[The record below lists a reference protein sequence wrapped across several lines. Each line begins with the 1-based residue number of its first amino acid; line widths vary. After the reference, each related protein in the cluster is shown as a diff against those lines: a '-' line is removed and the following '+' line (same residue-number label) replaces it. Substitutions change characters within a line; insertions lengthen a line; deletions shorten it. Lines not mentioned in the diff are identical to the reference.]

1 MVAPG
6 VGRVS
11 PSACLALIGMGLG
24 LAVLST
30 FGLILAV
37 QALLPFA
44 AYAETRPPAPKAAV
58 PKSAGFSAVLDIDRS
73 TVTNPGTPVGPGVK
87 NPPLLQL
94 SLPATTDSL
103 GKLITPERKLT
114 IELPLAPAAGVIA
127 DIPLSIGIQ
136 NGGSIKSA
144 HVPSVTDKPSPNLLN
159 LDPNSVVTSARGM
172 VVTIAPDQQ
181 PAAPPPPAAPAS
193 FLDAD
198 SGLTDCQI
206 PFEALKTR
214 SPACQN
220 RVSLAG
226 RRCEQYSPSQFPEVV
241 SINTGSQLCSG
252 TLISK
257 TWVIT
262 AAHCF
267 GGNAP
272 ASTQVRLQSGDW
284 TIPPAALAQ
293 THVYLDNAVTLSNK
307 ADQTRNIT
315 KVVGYRNYGGL
326 DSAPPFVG
334 DIALVELSN
343 PFPDSAVQPATL
355 AQRGDFN
362 QAVTLAGF
370 GYSNA
375 DGGTLDQFNVTW
387 PISTGKPST
396 AGQFSFDPSASKTG
410 KDAFCEGDSG
420 GPVFAGRYRGCKG
433 GDRPPEQRPR
443 LLQGLMSY
451 LAPGDL
457 VGTGNAATRHA
468 NACMSSNLM
477 AMQDLTNADTRRWI
491 CTTTSNAA
499 GNCR

>member
-1 MVAPG
+1 MAVPG
-6 VGRVS
+6 VGKVS
-11 PSACLALIGMGLG
+11 PSASSALIGMGLA
-24 LAVLST
+24 LAVTSTSGLVLS
-30 FGLILAV
+30 V
-37 QALLPFA
+37 PALLSLA
-44 AYAETRPPAPKAAV
+44 AYAETRPPAPKAAP
-58 PKSAGFSAVLDIDRS
+58 PKSAEFSAFLEIDRS
-73 TVTNPGTPVGPGVK
+73 TITNPGTPVGPGVK
-87 NPPLLQL
+87 DPPQLQL
-94 SLPATTDSL
+94 SLPATTDYL
-103 GKLITPERKLT
+103 GKLIAPERKLT
-114 IELPLAPAAGVIA
+114 IELPSTPAAGVTA

-136 NGGSIKSA
+136 GGGSIKSA
-144 HVPSVTDKPSPNLLN
+144 HVPSATDKPPLNLLN
-159 LDPNSVVTSARGM
+159 LDPSSAVTPAHGM
-172 VVTIAPDQQ
+172 VVTITPDQQ
-181 PAAPPPPAAPAS
+181 PVPPAAPGSAPTS
-193 FLDAD
+193 FLDED

-206 PFEALKTR
+206 PFDALRAR
-214 SPACQN
+214 SPSCQN

-252 TLISK
+252 TLISN

-272 ASTQVRLQSGDW
+272 ANSQVRLQNGDW

-293 THVYLDNAVTLSNK
+293 TQIYLDNAVTLSNK

-326 DSAPPFVG
+326 DSAPPLVG
-334 DIALVELSN
+334 DIALVELSS
-343 PFPDSAVQPATL
+343 PFPDRAVQPAML
-355 AQRGDFN
+355 AQREDFS

-387 PISTGKPST
+387 PISTGKPSA

-420 GPVFAGRYRGCKG
+420 GPVFAGRYRGCKA
-433 GDRPPEQRPR
+433 GDRSPERRPR

-451 LAPGDL
+451 LVPGDQ
-457 VGTGNAATRHA
+457 GTGNAATRHA
-468 NACMSSNLM
+468 NACMSSNVM

-491 CTTTSNAA
+491 CITTSNAA